1 MSSSIVFTISEGRM
15 EVLFVPIRHKLAV
28 ALNNW
33 HPSDSSAYNVL
44 QPWAKVGVV
53 WYVGVCVVK

>member
-53 WYVGVCVVK
+53 